1 MSSPRLV
8 SIVRSKT
15 LEPLKNSLIFRG
27 DQEPLQIKVVEP
39 NQTGA
44 TFRFVARLFS
54 EHPNGSIQ
62 ILKSGNDFTTI
73 INDSGNVA
81 LSSVVINSMDTE
93 HFYNT
98 TTLIYDLER
107 TIGSDITTLEQGVF
121 TIVPDVAINR

>member
-44 TFRFVARLFS
+44 TFRFVARLSS

-62 ILKSGNDFTTI
+62 ILKSGNDFTTT
-73 INDSGNVA
+73 INNSGNVV
-81 LSSVVINSMDTE
+81 LSNIVINSVDTS
-93 HFYNT
+93 HFHDMT
-98 TTLIYDLER
+98 ILIYDLER
-107 TIGSDITTLEQGVF
+107 TIGSDITTLEQGIF
-121 TIVPDVAINR
+121 TIIPDVAINR

>member
-39 NQTGA
+39 NQAGA
-44 TFRFVARLFS
+44 TFRFVARLSS

-73 INDSGNVA
+73 INDSGNVV
-81 LSSVVINSMDTE
+81 LSSVVINSIDTE

-98 TTLIYDLER
+98 TLLVYDLER
-107 TIGSDITTLEQGVF
+107 TIGSDITTLEQSIF
-121 TIVPDVAINR
+121 TIIPDVAINR